1 MPRTQGIALLALG
14 LAFAVPDQAPLA
26 HTPQQKATVAAA
38 PAAAGIKE
46 RLQHLGYPLL
56 GGAKK
61 LIEVLTSATVP
72 VGPFPDPSGMLKEH
86 QVMVTWWCDQPTHGE
101 TCAPPPAAAT
111 IDMCMCG
118 AGGAEEQW
126 CRADEQWCRAR
137 VPSGG
142 GAEQRLS
149 LLV

>member
-1 MPRTQGIALLALG
+1 MKARRLGKFCLVVAGMPRTQGIALLALG
-14 LAFAVPDQAPLA
+14 LAFAVPDQAPPA

-111 IDMCMCG
+111 TDMHVHVHVVRSGRCRG
-118 AGGAEEQW
+118 AVVQ
-126 CRADEQWCRAR
+126 
-137 VPSGG
+137 SG
-142 GAEQRLS
+142 
-149 LLV
+149 